1 MLFRYE
7 LRRFRRGLPLLALLF
22 IFLVPAIYG
31 ALYLSANW
39 DPYGAMDRLPVAI
52 VNEDEPVQRGD
63 TTLRT
68 GADMTERLKDDRAF
82 DWRETT
88 REEAEEG
95 LREGRYYL
103 VLEIP
108 AELSRDLVSPE
119 GGGTPQQAQITL
131 RRDDANGF
139 VIGSVTNA
147 SQAKVEA
154 AVNRSAIEAY
164 FEAVFS
170 SLGELRSGMVDAAD
184 GAAQLA
190 DGTAS
195 AEDGASQLEDGIV
208 QAHDG
213 SGKLAEGAGQLATGA
228 GDLADGAAQADDGAQ
243 RLAEGAASAQDGAGR
258 LADGLDQAR
267 EGSQA
272 LADGA
277 GQLAENAPA
286 LRQGATDLSD
296 GLAQLQT
303 GSAELTDGAT
313 QVADGTQQLYD
324 TVIPGLDQVIERQDA
339 VAADVAAVDEDVQR
353 VAEVAGTA
361 EDGAGA
367 RIADAQAA
375 LAELADEDPTLAE
388 SEQYAALQEAL
399 TGADERV
406 TAVAGRAEEAA
417 ATSAAAN
424 ERVQGF
430 VEDDVAA
437 SAKADLTDLNDG
449 AHAVAAGAEKLQGGI
464 GEAKDGADSLADGAG
479 KFADGLEQLGSGAT
493 ELDGG
498 LAQLQDGAGELQSG
512 LGELTDGA
520 TTLAEG
526 NAALHDGALTL
537 QDGAGQLESGAT
549 ELDGGLAQLQDGA
562 GELRA
567 GLGTLDDGAHE
578 LASGLSD
585 GVDRVPALTED
596 ERDEAALVMSRPVEA
611 VMQVDNSAEV
621 YGRGMAPMFF
631 SIALWVFG
639 IAAFNI
645 MRPISGRLLAGRRN
659 PVAIALA
666 AWLPV
671 GIVAVGGGLLM
682 LAATLPLGLAPV
694 HPVRAVAL
702 TVLVAVVF
710 SLIAHL
716 MQTAL
721 GTPGSALLLVLLVL
735 QLASTG
741 GTYPAEVLP
750 GFFQALHPFMP
761 MSYSIEAFRNAISGG
776 PDQRFWVPVVVL
788 MGIGA
793 AALALDVLVVRRRRR
808 FRMKDLHPALQA

>member
-119 GGGTPQQAQITL
+119 GGGTPRQAQITL

-267 EGSQA
+267 GGSQA

-375 LAELADEDPTLAE
+375 LAELAEEDPTLAE

-498 LAQLQDGAGELQSG
+498 LAQLQDGAGELH
-512 LGELTDGA
+512 T
-520 TTLAEG
+520 
-526 NAALHDGALTL
+526 
-537 QDGAGQLESGAT
+537 
-549 ELDGGLAQLQDGA
+549 
-562 GELRA
+562 

-716 MQTAL
+716 VQTAL
-721 GTPGSALLLVLLVL
+721 GTPGSAVLLVLLIL

>member
-119 GGGTPQQAQITL
+119 GGGTPRQAQITL

-375 LAELADEDPTLAE
+375 LAELAEEDPTLAE

-479 KFADGLEQLGSGAT
+479 KFADGLEQLG
-493 ELDGG
+493 
-498 LAQLQDGAGELQSG
+498 
-512 LGELTDGA
+512 
-520 TTLAEG
+520 
-526 NAALHDGALTL
+526 
-537 QDGAGQLESGAT
+537 SGAT

-716 MQTAL
+716 VQTAL

>member
-119 GGGTPQQAQITL
+119 GGGTPRQAQITL

-375 LAELADEDPTLAE
+375 LAALAEEDPTLAE

-399 TGADERV
+399 TGVDERV

-479 KFADGLEQLGSGAT
+479 KFADGLEQLG
-493 ELDGG
+493 
-498 LAQLQDGAGELQSG
+498 
-512 LGELTDGA
+512 
-520 TTLAEG
+520 
-526 NAALHDGALTL
+526 
-537 QDGAGQLESGAT
+537 SGAT

-716 MQTAL
+716 VQTAL
-721 GTPGSALLLVLLVL
+721 GTPGSALLLVLLIL

-776 PDQRFWVPVVVL
+776 LDQRFWVPVVVL

>member
-498 LAQLQDGAGELQSG
+498 LAQLQDGAGEL
-512 LGELTDGA
+512 
-520 TTLAEG
+520 
-526 NAALHDGALTL
+526 
-537 QDGAGQLESGAT
+537 
-549 ELDGGLAQLQDGA
+549 
-562 GELRA
+562 RA

-716 MQTAL
+716 VQTAL
-721 GTPGSALLLVLLVL
+721 GTPGSALLLVLLIL

>member
-119 GGGTPQQAQITL
+119 GGGTPRQAQITL

-195 AEDGASQLEDGIV
+195 AEDGASRLEDGIV

-375 LAELADEDPTLAE
+375 LAELAEEDPTLAE

-479 KFADGLEQLGSGAT
+479 KFADGLEQLG
-493 ELDGG
+493 
-498 LAQLQDGAGELQSG
+498 
-512 LGELTDGA
+512 
-520 TTLAEG
+520 
-526 NAALHDGALTL
+526 
-537 QDGAGQLESGAT
+537 SGAT

-716 MQTAL
+716 VQTAL

>member
-119 GGGTPQQAQITL
+119 GGGTPRQAQITL

-375 LAELADEDPTLAE
+375 LAALAEEDPTLAE

-479 KFADGLEQLGSGAT
+479 KFADGLEQLG
-493 ELDGG
+493 
-498 LAQLQDGAGELQSG
+498 
-512 LGELTDGA
+512 
-520 TTLAEG
+520 
-526 NAALHDGALTL
+526 
-537 QDGAGQLESGAT
+537 SGAT

>member
-375 LAELADEDPTLAE
+375 LAELAEEDPTLAE

-498 LAQLQDGAGELQSG
+498 LAQLQDGAGEL
-512 LGELTDGA
+512 
-520 TTLAEG
+520 
-526 NAALHDGALTL
+526 
-537 QDGAGQLESGAT
+537 
-549 ELDGGLAQLQDGA
+549 
-562 GELRA
+562 RA

-585 GVDRVPALTED
+585 GADRVPALTED

-716 MQTAL
+716 VQTAL

>member
-119 GGGTPQQAQITL
+119 GGGTPRQAQITL

-195 AEDGASQLEDGIV
+195 AVDGASRLEDGIV

-267 EGSQA
+267 GGSQA

-375 LAELADEDPTLAE
+375 LAELAEEDPTLAE

-479 KFADGLEQLGSGAT
+479 RFADGLEQLGSGAT

-498 LAQLQDGAGELQSG
+498 LAQLQDGAGELH
-512 LGELTDGA
+512 T
-520 TTLAEG
+520 
-526 NAALHDGALTL
+526 
-537 QDGAGQLESGAT
+537 
-549 ELDGGLAQLQDGA
+549 
-562 GELRA
+562 

-682 LAATLPLGLAPV
+682 LGATLPLGLAPV

-716 MQTAL
+716 VQTAL
-721 GTPGSALLLVLLVL
+721 GTPGSALLLVLLIL

>member
-1 MLFRYE
+1 M
-7 LRRFRRGLPLLALLF
+7 
-22 IFLVPAIYG
+22 
-31 ALYLSANW
+31 
-39 DPYGAMDRLPVAI
+39 
-52 VNEDEPVQRGD
+52 
-63 TTLRT
+63 
-68 GADMTERLKDDRAF
+68 
-82 DWRETT
+82 
-88 REEAEEG
+88 
-95 LREGRYYL
+95 
-103 VLEIP
+103 
-108 AELSRDLVSPE
+108 
-119 GGGTPQQAQITL
+119 
-131 RRDDANGF
+131 
-139 VIGSVTNA
+139 
-147 SQAKVEA
+147 
-154 AVNRSAIEAY
+154 
-164 FEAVFS
+164 
-170 SLGELRSGMVDAAD
+170 
-184 GAAQLA
+184 
-190 DGTAS
+190 
-195 AEDGASQLEDGIV
+195 
-208 QAHDG
+208 
-213 SGKLAEGAGQLATGA
+213 
-228 GDLADGAAQADDGAQ
+228 
-243 RLAEGAASAQDGAGR
+243 
-258 LADGLDQAR
+258 
-267 EGSQA
+267 
-272 LADGA
+272 
-277 GQLAENAPA
+277 
-286 LRQGATDLSD
+286 
-296 GLAQLQT
+296 
-303 GSAELTDGAT
+303 
-313 QVADGTQQLYD
+313 ADGTQQLYD

-375 LAELADEDPTLAE
+375 LAELAEEDPTLAE

-479 KFADGLEQLGSGAT
+479 KFADGLEQLG
-493 ELDGG
+493 
-498 LAQLQDGAGELQSG
+498 
-512 LGELTDGA
+512 
-520 TTLAEG
+520 
-526 NAALHDGALTL
+526 
-537 QDGAGQLESGAT
+537 SGAT

-716 MQTAL
+716 VQTAL
-721 GTPGSALLLVLLVL
+721 GTPGSALLLVLLIL

>member
-119 GGGTPQQAQITL
+119 GGGTPRQAQITL

-243 RLAEGAASAQDGAGR
+243 RLAAGAASAQDGAGR

-498 LAQLQDGAGELQSG
+498 LAQLQDGAGEL
-512 LGELTDGA
+512 
-520 TTLAEG
+520 
-526 NAALHDGALTL
+526 
-537 QDGAGQLESGAT
+537 
-549 ELDGGLAQLQDGA
+549 
-562 GELRA
+562 RA

-788 MGIGA
+788 MSIGA

>member
-375 LAELADEDPTLAE
+375 LAELAEEDPTLAE

-498 LAQLQDGAGELQSG
+498 LAQLQDGAGELH
-512 LGELTDGA
+512 T
-520 TTLAEG
+520 
-526 NAALHDGALTL
+526 
-537 QDGAGQLESGAT
+537 
-549 ELDGGLAQLQDGA
+549 
-562 GELRA
+562 

-716 MQTAL
+716 VQTAL
-721 GTPGSALLLVLLVL
+721 GTPGSALLLVLLIL

-776 PDQRFWVPVVVL
+776 LDQRFWVPVVVL

>member
-119 GGGTPQQAQITL
+119 GGGTPRQAQITL

-267 EGSQA
+267 GGSQA

-367 RIADAQAA
+367 RIADAQTALAA
-375 LAELADEDPTLAE
+375 LAEEDPTLAE

-479 KFADGLEQLGSGAT
+479 KFADGLEQLG
-493 ELDGG
+493 
-498 LAQLQDGAGELQSG
+498 
-512 LGELTDGA
+512 
-520 TTLAEG
+520 
-526 NAALHDGALTL
+526 
-537 QDGAGQLESGAT
+537 SGAT

-716 MQTAL
+716 VQTAL

>member
-195 AEDGASQLEDGIV
+195 AKDGASQLEDGIV

-267 EGSQA
+267 GGSQA

-375 LAELADEDPTLAE
+375 LAELAEEDPTLAE

-479 KFADGLEQLGSGAT
+479 KFADGLEQLG
-493 ELDGG
+493 
-498 LAQLQDGAGELQSG
+498 
-512 LGELTDGA
+512 
-520 TTLAEG
+520 
-526 NAALHDGALTL
+526 
-537 QDGAGQLESGAT
+537 SGAT

-716 MQTAL
+716 VQTAL
-721 GTPGSALLLVLLVL
+721 GTPGSALLLVLLIL

>member
-195 AEDGASQLEDGIV
+195 AKDGASQLEDGIV

-324 TVIPGLDQVIERQDA
+324 TVVPGLDQVIERQDA

-375 LAELADEDPTLAE
+375 LAELAEEDPTLAE

-498 LAQLQDGAGELQSG
+498 LAQLQDGAGELH
-512 LGELTDGA
+512 T
-520 TTLAEG
+520 
-526 NAALHDGALTL
+526 
-537 QDGAGQLESGAT
+537 
-549 ELDGGLAQLQDGA
+549 
-562 GELRA
+562 

-716 MQTAL
+716 VQTAL
-721 GTPGSALLLVLLVL
+721 GTPGSALLLVLLIL

>member
-243 RLAEGAASAQDGAGR
+243 RLAAGAASAQDGAGR

-388 SEQYAALQEAL
+388 S
-399 TGADERV
+399 
-406 TAVAGRAEEAA
+406 
-417 ATSAAAN
+417 
-424 ERVQGF
+424 
-430 VEDDVAA
+430 
-437 SAKADLTDLNDG
+437 
-449 AHAVAAGAEKLQGGI
+449 
-464 GEAKDGADSLADGAG
+464 
-479 KFADGLEQLGSGAT
+479 
-493 ELDGG
+493 
-498 LAQLQDGAGELQSG
+498 
-512 LGELTDGA
+512 
-520 TTLAEG
+520 
-526 NAALHDGALTL
+526 
-537 QDGAGQLESGAT
+537 
-549 ELDGGLAQLQDGA
+549 
-562 GELRA
+562 
-567 GLGTLDDGAHE
+567 
-578 LASGLSD
+578 
-585 GVDRVPALTED
+585 
-596 ERDEAALVMSRPVEA
+596 
-611 VMQVDNSAEV
+611 
-621 YGRGMAPMFF
+621 
-631 SIALWVFG
+631 
-639 IAAFNI
+639 
-645 MRPISGRLLAGRRN
+645 
-659 PVAIALA
+659 
-666 AWLPV
+666 
-671 GIVAVGGGLLM
+671 
-682 LAATLPLGLAPV
+682 
-694 HPVRAVAL
+694 
-702 TVLVAVVF
+702 
-710 SLIAHL
+710 
-716 MQTAL
+716 
-721 GTPGSALLLVLLVL
+721 
-735 QLASTG
+735 
-741 GTYPAEVLP
+741 
-750 GFFQALHPFMP
+750 
-761 MSYSIEAFRNAISGG
+761 
-776 PDQRFWVPVVVL
+776 
-788 MGIGA
+788 
-793 AALALDVLVVRRRRR
+793 
-808 FRMKDLHPALQA
+808 

>member
-164 FEAVFS
+164 FESVFS

-267 EGSQA
+267 GGSQA

-375 LAELADEDPTLAE
+375 LAELAEEDPTLAE

-498 LAQLQDGAGELQSG
+498 LAQLQDGAGELH
-512 LGELTDGA
+512 T
-520 TTLAEG
+520 
-526 NAALHDGALTL
+526 
-537 QDGAGQLESGAT
+537 
-549 ELDGGLAQLQDGA
+549 
-562 GELRA
+562 

-716 MQTAL
+716 VQTAL
-721 GTPGSALLLVLLVL
+721 GTPGSALLLVLLIL

-776 PDQRFWVPVVVL
+776 LDQRFWVPVVVL

>member
-119 GGGTPQQAQITL
+119 GGGTPRQAQITL

-195 AEDGASQLEDGIV
+195 AKDGASQLEDGIV

-375 LAELADEDPTLAE
+375 LAALAEEDPTLAE

-479 KFADGLEQLGSGAT
+479 KFADGLEQLG
-493 ELDGG
+493 
-498 LAQLQDGAGELQSG
+498 
-512 LGELTDGA
+512 
-520 TTLAEG
+520 
-526 NAALHDGALTL
+526 
-537 QDGAGQLESGAT
+537 SGAT

-721 GTPGSALLLVLLVL
+721 GTPGSALLLVLLIL

>member
-119 GGGTPQQAQITL
+119 GGGTPRQAQITL

-375 LAELADEDPTLAE
+375 LAELAEEDPTLAE

-498 LAQLQDGAGELQSG
+498 LAQLQDGAGELH
-512 LGELTDGA
+512 T
-520 TTLAEG
+520 
-526 NAALHDGALTL
+526 
-537 QDGAGQLESGAT
+537 
-549 ELDGGLAQLQDGA
+549 
-562 GELRA
+562 

-716 MQTAL
+716 VQTAL
-721 GTPGSALLLVLLVL
+721 GTPGSALLLVLLIL

>member
-22 IFLVPAIYG
+22 IFLVPSIYG

-190 DGTAS
+190 DGSAS
-195 AEDGASQLEDGIV
+195 AVDGASRLEDGIV

-213 SGKLAEGAGQLATGA
+213 SGRLAEGAGQLATGA

-267 EGSQA
+267 GGSQA

-479 KFADGLEQLGSGAT
+479 RFADGLEQLG
-493 ELDGG
+493 
-498 LAQLQDGAGELQSG
+498 
-512 LGELTDGA
+512 
-520 TTLAEG
+520 
-526 NAALHDGALTL
+526 
-537 QDGAGQLESGAT
+537 SGAT

-585 GVDRVPALTED
+585 GADRVPALTED

-716 MQTAL
+716 VQTAL

>member
-119 GGGTPQQAQITL
+119 GGGTPRQAQITL

-375 LAELADEDPTLAE
+375 LAELAEEDPTLAE

-399 TGADERV
+399 TGVDERV

-479 KFADGLEQLGSGAT
+479 KFADGLEQLG
-493 ELDGG
+493 
-498 LAQLQDGAGELQSG
+498 
-512 LGELTDGA
+512 
-520 TTLAEG
+520 
-526 NAALHDGALTL
+526 
-537 QDGAGQLESGAT
+537 SGAT

>member
-267 EGSQA
+267 GGSQA

-375 LAELADEDPTLAE
+375 LAELAEEDPTLAE

-498 LAQLQDGAGELQSG
+498 LAQLQDGAGELH
-512 LGELTDGA
+512 T
-520 TTLAEG
+520 
-526 NAALHDGALTL
+526 
-537 QDGAGQLESGAT
+537 
-549 ELDGGLAQLQDGA
+549 
-562 GELRA
+562 

-716 MQTAL
+716 VQTAL
-721 GTPGSALLLVLLVL
+721 GTPGSALLLVLLIL

-776 PDQRFWVPVVVL
+776 LDQRFWVPVVVL

>member
-119 GGGTPQQAQITL
+119 GGGTPRQAQITL

-375 LAELADEDPTLAE
+375 LAELAEEDPTLAE

-498 LAQLQDGAGELQSG
+498 LAQLQDGAGEL
-512 LGELTDGA
+512 
-520 TTLAEG
+520 
-526 NAALHDGALTL
+526 
-537 QDGAGQLESGAT
+537 
-549 ELDGGLAQLQDGA
+549 
-562 GELRA
+562 RA

-585 GVDRVPALTED
+585 GADRVPALTED

-716 MQTAL
+716 VQTAL
-721 GTPGSALLLVLLVL
+721 GTPGSALLLVLLIL

-776 PDQRFWVPVVVL
+776 LDQRFWVPVVVL

>member
-375 LAELADEDPTLAE
+375 LAELAEEDPTLAE

-479 KFADGLEQLGSGAT
+479 RFADGLEQLG
-493 ELDGG
+493 
-498 LAQLQDGAGELQSG
+498 
-512 LGELTDGA
+512 
-520 TTLAEG
+520 
-526 NAALHDGALTL
+526 
-537 QDGAGQLESGAT
+537 SGAT

-721 GTPGSALLLVLLVL
+721 GTPGSALLLVLLIL

-776 PDQRFWVPVVVL
+776 LDQRFWVPVVVL

>member
-119 GGGTPQQAQITL
+119 GGGTPRQAQITL

-195 AEDGASQLEDGIV
+195 AVDGASRLEDGIV

-375 LAELADEDPTLAE
+375 LAELAEEDPTLAE

-498 LAQLQDGAGELQSG
+498 LAQLQDGAGELH
-512 LGELTDGA
+512 T
-520 TTLAEG
+520 
-526 NAALHDGALTL
+526 
-537 QDGAGQLESGAT
+537 
-549 ELDGGLAQLQDGA
+549 
-562 GELRA
+562 

-716 MQTAL
+716 VQTAL
-721 GTPGSALLLVLLVL
+721 GTPGSALLLVLLIL

-776 PDQRFWVPVVVL
+776 LDQRFWVPVVVL

>member
-119 GGGTPQQAQITL
+119 GGGTPRQAQITL

-417 ATSAAAN
+417 ETSAAAN

-479 KFADGLEQLGSGAT
+479 RFADGLEQLGSGAT

-498 LAQLQDGAGELQSG
+498 LAQLQDGAGELH
-512 LGELTDGA
+512 T
-520 TTLAEG
+520 
-526 NAALHDGALTL
+526 
-537 QDGAGQLESGAT
+537 
-549 ELDGGLAQLQDGA
+549 
-562 GELRA
+562 

-716 MQTAL
+716 VQTAL
-721 GTPGSALLLVLLVL
+721 GTPGSAVLLVLLIL

-776 PDQRFWVPVVVL
+776 LDQRFWVPVVVL
-788 MGIGA
+788 MGVGA

>member
-119 GGGTPQQAQITL
+119 GGGTPRQAQITL

-375 LAELADEDPTLAE
+375 LAELAEEDPTLAE

-479 KFADGLEQLGSGAT
+479 KFADGLEQLG
-493 ELDGG
+493 
-498 LAQLQDGAGELQSG
+498 
-512 LGELTDGA
+512 
-520 TTLAEG
+520 
-526 NAALHDGALTL
+526 
-537 QDGAGQLESGAT
+537 SGAT

-716 MQTAL
+716 VQTAL
-721 GTPGSALLLVLLVL
+721 GTPGSALLLVLLIL

>member
-119 GGGTPQQAQITL
+119 GGGTPRQAQITL

-195 AEDGASQLEDGIV
+195 AEDGASRLEDGIV

-375 LAELADEDPTLAE
+375 LAALAEEDPTLAE

-479 KFADGLEQLGSGAT
+479 KFADGLEQLG
-493 ELDGG
+493 
-498 LAQLQDGAGELQSG
+498 
-512 LGELTDGA
+512 
-520 TTLAEG
+520 
-526 NAALHDGALTL
+526 
-537 QDGAGQLESGAT
+537 SGAT

-716 MQTAL
+716 VQTAL

>member
-195 AEDGASQLEDGIV
+195 AVDGASRLEDGIV

-267 EGSQA
+267 GGSQA

-375 LAELADEDPTLAE
+375 LAELAEEDPTLAE

-479 KFADGLEQLGSGAT
+479 KFADGLEQLG
-493 ELDGG
+493 
-498 LAQLQDGAGELQSG
+498 
-512 LGELTDGA
+512 
-520 TTLAEG
+520 
-526 NAALHDGALTL
+526 
-537 QDGAGQLESGAT
+537 SGAT

-716 MQTAL
+716 VQTAL

>member
-119 GGGTPQQAQITL
+119 GGGTPRQAQITL

-267 EGSQA
+267 GGSQA

-375 LAELADEDPTLAE
+375 LAELAEEDPTLAE

-479 KFADGLEQLGSGAT
+479 KFADGLEQLG
-493 ELDGG
+493 
-498 LAQLQDGAGELQSG
+498 
-512 LGELTDGA
+512 
-520 TTLAEG
+520 
-526 NAALHDGALTL
+526 
-537 QDGAGQLESGAT
+537 SGAT

-716 MQTAL
+716 VQTAL

>member
-375 LAELADEDPTLAE
+375 LAELAEEDPTLAE

-479 KFADGLEQLGSGAT
+479 KFADGLEQLG
-493 ELDGG
+493 
-498 LAQLQDGAGELQSG
+498 
-512 LGELTDGA
+512 
-520 TTLAEG
+520 
-526 NAALHDGALTL
+526 
-537 QDGAGQLESGAT
+537 SGAT

-776 PDQRFWVPVVVL
+776 LDQRFWVPVVVL

>member
-119 GGGTPQQAQITL
+119 GGGTPRQAQITL

-375 LAELADEDPTLAE
+375 LAALAEEDPTLAE

-479 KFADGLEQLGSGAT
+479 KFADGLEQLG
-493 ELDGG
+493 
-498 LAQLQDGAGELQSG
+498 
-512 LGELTDGA
+512 
-520 TTLAEG
+520 
-526 NAALHDGALTL
+526 
-537 QDGAGQLESGAT
+537 SGAT

-716 MQTAL
+716 VQTAL
-721 GTPGSALLLVLLVL
+721 GTPGSALLLVLLIL